1 MAKIDVSTIEGY
13 SEMTA
18 EEKLAVLEAMELPE
32 PDFTGWVKKDALDK
46 AASEAASYKKQLRE
60 KMTAEEEK
68 AEREAEERA
77 ALQARVEELERERTI
92 HGYIS
97 SYLAMGYE
105 ESLAKSTAEAL
116 VSGDM
121 ETVFENQ
128 KSYAQ
133 TREKALRAE
142 ILKSTPRPAAGVE
155 PKVDYSGKLAEAQ
168 ASGDFTAVAYY
179 TRLAQEASKND

>member
-1 MAKIDVSTIEGY
+1 MAKIDISMIEGY

-18 EEKLAVLEAMELPE
+18 EEKLAALEAMELPE

-46 AASEAASYKKQLRE
+46 VASEAASYKKQLRE

-77 ALQARVEELERERTI
+77 ALQRRVEELERERTI
-92 HGYIS
+92 HGYVS

-105 ESLAKSTAEAL
+105 EKMAKATAEAL
-116 VSGDM
+116 VAGDM

-128 KSYAQ
+128 KTFAAAQ
-133 TREKALRAE
+133 AKALRAE
-142 ILKSTPRPAAGVE
+142 ILKSTPRPTGGSE

-168 ASGDFTAVAYY
+168 ASGDFAAVAYY
-179 TRLAQEASKND
+179 TRLAQEAAKND

>member
-1 MAKIDVSTIEGY
+1 MAKIDISTIEGY

-18 EEKLAVLEAMELPE
+18 EEKLAALEALELPE

-46 AASEAASYKKQLRE
+46 VASEAASYKKQLRE

-77 ALQARVEELERERTI
+77 ALQQRVAELERERTI

-116 VSGDM
+116 VAGDM

-128 KSYAQ
+128 KSFA
-133 TREKALRAE
+133 TAREKALRAE
-142 ILKSTPRPAAGVE
+142 ILKSTPRPAGGSE

-168 ASGDFTAVAYY
+168 ASGDFAAVAYY
-179 TRLAQEASKND
+179 TRLTQEAAKND

>member
-1 MAKIDVSTIEGY
+1 MAKIDISAIEGY

-18 EEKLAVLEAMELPE
+18 EEKLAALEAMELPE

-60 KMTAEEEK
+60 KMSAEEEK

-77 ALQARVEELERERTI
+77 ALEARVEELERERTI
-92 HGYIS
+92 HGYVS

-105 ESLAKSTAEAL
+105 ESLAKATAEAL
-116 VSGDM
+116 VAGDM

-128 KSYAQ
+128 RSFAQ
-133 TREKALRAE
+133 AREKALRAE
-142 ILKSTPRPAAGVE
+142 ILKTTPRPVGGNE
-155 PKVDYSGKLAEAQ
+155 RKIDYSGKLAEAQ
-168 ASGDFTAVAYY
+168 ASGDFAAVAYY
-179 TRLAQEASKND
+179 TRLAQESEKNE